1 MEKDEVE
8 YTLGF
13 YIRKANILLD
23 RNLSLIILKNNAHG
37 GTQGMVLKYLS
48 NANKEVFQKDLEET
62 FGVRRSTMS
71 EMLDSLEK
79 SGFVIRQA
87 SLEDKR
93 KNKIILTK
101 KGLDECELMES
112 SVSEFEKC
120 MQKGISNKQKEEFI
134 TTLEKILSNLKQ
146 MEEEQKWLK

>member
-1 MEKDEVE
+1 MEEKQDIHA
-8 YTLGF
+8 LGF

-23 RNLSLIILKNNAHG
+23 RNLSLIIAKNNAHG

-48 NANKEVFQKDLEET
+48 KSKGDVYQKDIEES

-79 SGFVIRQA
+79 SGFIIRQT

-93 KNKIILTK
+93 KNKIILTN
-101 KGLDECELMES
+101 KGIKECDLMQNS
-112 SVSEFEKC
+112 IDEFEKN
-120 MQKGISNKQKEEFI
+120 MQKGILEKEIEEFLK
-134 TTLEKILSNLKQ
+134 TLSKVLTNLKE
-146 MEEEQKWLK
+146 MEEENKWTK